1 VEALAKAGTF
11 AIVGVY
17 PAKARNFPIGLAM
30 NKNLTLQMGN
40 CNHRKYIPL
49 LIEKVRLGVV
59 DPLEVLTQTEPLI
72 SAIDAYKGFDQRLAG
87 WMKVELLPGAKPDA
101 KKAGVAA
108 GI

>member
-1 VEALAKAGTF
+1 
-11 AIVGVY
+11 VY
-17 PAKARNFPIGLAM
+17 PPKARNFPIGLAM

-72 SAIDAYKGFDQRLAG
+72 SAIDAYKAFDQRLSG
-87 WMKVELLPGAKPDA
+87 WMKVELLPGAKA
-101 KKAGVAA
+101 KNSSAA
-108 GI
+108 AEI